1 MYLSY
6 FSIHSKL
13 SSILSTAKT
22 PAGDSGHDVMTI
34 YFHRQ
39 RATVFCLLRVFAI

>member
-13 SSILSTAKT
+13 SSILATAKT
-22 PAGDSGHDVMTI
+22 PTGDSSHDVMTV

-39 RATVFCLLRVFAI
+39 RATVFCLK